1 MPVMQW
7 FIRLQVKTKI
17 QINVVILY
25 LALTIIAGAVGYG
38 IYLQHQLNEANAKL
52 FETQNQVINAEIEQ
66 YKKDLINVAD
76 SLIKI
81 RTVYKTIE
89 VERNKQN
96 EKISKINDADSIAN
110 EFNYFW
116 SSRSR
121 KQ

>member
-1 MPVMQW
+1 M
-7 FIRLQVKTKI
+7 KTKI
-17 QINVVILY
+17 QVNVILLY
-25 LALTIIAGAVGYG
+25 LFLTVIAGLVGYG
-38 IYLQHQLNEANAKL
+38 IYLQHQLNKANAKL
-52 FETQNQVINAEIEQ
+52 FETQNQVLNAEIKQ
-66 YKKDLINVAD
+66 YKEDLISVTD

-96 EKISKINDADSIAN
+96 EKISKINDADSIAS